1 MSDLCLP
8 GPENL
13 GLQSYV
19 SITTAASSLH
29 FHADCISRIC
39 YRCNSHFCYLCSAWL
54 DPANPYQHYN
64 ELPGGKR
71 TSCYMR
77 LWELEEGDE
86 NGQNLFAGGRGAA
99 MEDGA
104 HVPHAPQAPPPRPAG
119 QPGEDARP
127 AARERPA
134 ALNGEVAITHE
145 GPLVLRLGAIA
156 PPPQAEPEAPPQ
168 PAAPRREPLRGRGR
182 GRRAAGRAGQQQ
194 RDGQRQLQEVGQHDE
209 MADDDAAWVRH
220 FVQLALLDNED
231 LLLDEA

>member
-1 MSDLCLP
+1 MSDLRLP
-8 GPENL
+8 GSEDL

-19 SITTAASSLH
+19 NMTTSTTI
-29 FHADCISRIC
+29 FHQVFANCVSRIC

-86 NGQNLFAGGRGAA
+86 NGQNLFVGGRGAGMQDNA
-99 MEDGA
+99 P
-104 HVPHAPQAPPPRPAG
+104 VPQVIQAPVPRPAG
-119 QPGEDARP
+119 QQGEDARP
-127 AARERPA
+127 APRERPA

-156 PPPQAEPEAPPQ
+156 PRQAPVVPPEPAPP
-168 PAAPRREPLRGRGR
+168 PRREPLRGHIRF
-182 GRRAAGRAGQQQ
+182 RREQPGRAQQ
-194 RDGQRQLQEVGQHDE
+194 RDGQRQHQEMGQHDE
-209 MADDDAAWVRH
+209 MEDRDAAWVRH
-220 FVQLALLDNED
+220 FVHLALEDNED
-231 LLLDEA
+231 LLDED